1 MATAGAHP
9 TGGHVCLCSVV
20 SFFWV
25 KVALVEDHKLIAR
38 TLADALPSYGV
49 SVGAVVHTALDAV
62 RAVKNDSYDA
72 VVTYIDLGHGPNG
85 TQLAPRLRHT
95 HPRLGIVFL
104 PGLEDPRLLP
114 ETTFP
119 LPRGSVYLVKQALH
133 DVGYV
138 ARAFDLSVDYAT
150 GRKKVSPAESF
161 MLTESQI
168 TMLQMVARGLSNRA
182 IARELVMS
190 VQSAKSAVKRLA
202 KKLEVTS
209 NDVTNMRVM
218 LAHKYFQISGKPLGR

>member
-1 MATAGAHP
+1 M
-9 TGGHVCLCSVV
+9 
-20 SFFWV
+20 
-25 KVALVEDHKLIAR
+25 
-38 TLADALPSYGV
+38 
-49 SVGAVVHTALDAV
+49 
-62 RAVKNDSYDA
+62 
-72 VVTYIDLGHGPNG
+72 
-85 TQLAPRLRHT
+85 
-95 HPRLGIVFL
+95 
-104 PGLEDPRLLP
+104 
-114 ETTFP
+114 
-119 LPRGSVYLVKQALH
+119 VKQALH